1 MRKTG
6 FLGLT
11 YAANDDLQRQTSR
24 LVGRDAVEIAHWEGP
39 RCVGALQRPVYQPD
53 DQEGVRKI
61 QPKYF
66 ERIQDAHRDV

>member
-1 MRKTG
+1 MRT
-6 FLGLT
+6 
-11 YAANDDLQRQTSR
+11 